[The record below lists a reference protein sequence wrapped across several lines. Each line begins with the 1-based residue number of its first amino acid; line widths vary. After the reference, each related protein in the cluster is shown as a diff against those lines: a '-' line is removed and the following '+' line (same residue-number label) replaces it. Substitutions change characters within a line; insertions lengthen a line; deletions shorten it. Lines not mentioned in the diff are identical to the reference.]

1 MLRRQ
6 LSLPPLTPDPGPPYS
21 PPMSNLLKLIELGQS
36 YWLDNLSREMIAD
49 GELKKRVSQQGLRGI
64 TSNPTIFNKSISSGD
79 RYDAQL
85 KKLLKKD
92 LPTEEIYESLA
103 VKDIQDACDL
113 LKPVFNA
120 SDGVDGYVSLEV
132 SPHLARDTEG
142 TIKEAR
148 HLFKKVKR
156 PNLLI
161 KIPGTAEGI
170 PAIEACLL
178 DGINVNITLLF
189 SVERYEELARAY
201 IRALERRVKLGLQV
215 KNIASVAS
223 FFLSRIDVLVDK
235 LLKEKGDAALSG
247 KAAVAN
253 AKLAY
258 QSTKKIFGS
267 DGWKALAQ
275 NGARVQRLLW
285 ASTSTKNPDYS
296 DVMYVEPLIG
306 RDTVNTMPE
315 ETITAFADHGKLAP
329 DTIET
334 GVDEARQVMT
344 GLEQAGINF
353 RNAAQ
358 QLEEEGIQKFVDPFD
373 QLIKSLNEKRSRLLK
388 PQMA

>member
-1 MLRRQ
+1 
-6 LSLPPLTPDPGPPYS
+6 
-21 PPMSNLLKLIELGQS
+21 MSNLLKLIDLGQS

-49 GELKKRVSQQGLRGI
+49 GELKKRVGQQGLRGI
-64 TSNPTIFNKSISSGD
+64 TSNPAIFNKAISSGS
-79 RYDAQL
+79 RYDAQF

-92 LPTEEIYESLA
+92 HTTEEIYESLA

-113 LKPVFNA
+113 LKPVFNG
-120 SDGVDGYVSLEV
+120 SEGVDGYVSLEV

-156 PNLLI
+156 PNVLI

-170 PAIEACLL
+170 PAIEACLF
-178 DGINVNITLLF
+178 DGININVTLLF
-189 SVERYEELARAY
+189 SVERYEEVARAY
-201 IRALERRVKLGLQV
+201 IRALERRAKLGLHV
-215 KNIASVAS
+215 KGVASVAS

-235 LLKEKGDAALSG
+235 LLKEKGNTELLG

-258 QSTKKIFGS
+258 QSYKKIFAG
-267 DGWKALAQ
+267 DVWKGLVE

-296 DVMYVEPLIG
+296 DVMYVDPLIG

-315 ETITAFADHGKLAP
+315 ETITAFADHGNLTP
-329 DTIET
+329 DTIES
-334 GVDEARQVMT
+334 GIEDARKTMMD
-344 GLEQAGINF
+344 LEKTGINF
-353 RNAAQ
+353 RDVSR
-358 QLEEEGIQKFVDPFD
+358 QLEEEGIQKFIDPYD
-373 QLIKSLNEKRSRLLK
+373 QLMKTLTEKRGRLLK
-388 PQMA
+388 PEMV

>member
-1 MLRRQ
+1 
-6 LSLPPLTPDPGPPYS
+6 
-21 PPMSNLLKLIELGQS
+21 MSNLLKLIELGQS

-64 TSNPTIFNKSISSGD
+64 TSNPTIFNKAISSGN
-79 RYDAQL
+79 RYDAQF

-92 LPTEEIYESLA
+92 LPTEEIYEGL
-103 VKDIQDACDL
+103 VIKDIQDTCNL
-113 LKPVFNA
+113 LKPVFNG

-148 HLFKKVKR
+148 HLFKTVKR

-161 KIPGTAEGI
+161 KIPGTEEGI
-170 PAIEACLL
+170 PAIEACLF
-178 DGINVNITLLF
+178 DGININITLLF
-189 SVERYEELARAY
+189 SVERYGEVARAY
-201 IRALERRVKLGLQV
+201 IRALERRAKLGLQV

-223 FFLSRIDVLVDK
+223 FFLSRIDVLADK
-235 LLKEKGDAALSG
+235 LLKEKGNTELPG

-258 QSTKKIFGS
+258 QSYKKIFSS
-267 DGWKALAQ
+267 DAWKALAQ

-296 DVMYVEPLIG
+296 DVMYVDPLIG
-306 RDTVNTMPE
+306 PDTVNTMPE
-315 ETITAFADHGKLAP
+315 ETITAFADHGKPVAN
-329 DTIET
+329 TIES
-334 GVDEARQVMT
+334 GIEEARKTMA
-344 GLEQAGINF
+344 GLEKAGINF
-353 RNAAQ
+353 RDVAR
-358 QLEEEGIQKFVDPFD
+358 QLEEEGIQKFIDPYD
-373 QLIKSLNEKRSRLLK
+373 QLMKTLNEKRGHLLK
-388 PQMA
+388 PEMV

>member
-1 MLRRQ
+1 
-6 LSLPPLTPDPGPPYS
+6 
-21 PPMSNLLKLIELGQS
+21 MSNLLKLIDLGQS
-36 YWLDNLSREMIAD
+36 YWLDNLSREIIMD

-64 TSNPTIFNKSISSGD
+64 TSNPTIFNKAISGGD
-79 RYDAQL
+79 RYDTQL

-92 LPTEEIYESLA
+92 LPTEEIYEGLA

-113 LKPVFNA
+113 LKPVFN
-120 SDGVDGYVSLEV
+120 SSSGVDGYVSLEV

-156 PNLLI
+156 PNLMI

-170 PAIEACLL
+170 PATEACLL
-178 DGINVNITLLF
+178 DGINVNVTLLF
-189 SVERYEELARAY
+189 SVERYEEVARAY
-201 IRALERRVKLGLQV
+201 VRALERRAKLGLQI

-223 FFLSRIDVLVDK
+223 FFLSRIDVLIDNR
-235 LLKEKGDAALSG
+235 LKEKGATSLLG
-247 KAAVAN
+247 QAAVAN

-258 QSTKKIFGS
+258 QSYKKIFGS
-267 DGWKALAQ
+267 DSWQTLAQ
-275 NGARVQRLLW
+275 QGARVQRLLW

-315 ETITAFADHGKLAP
+315 ETIAAFADHGKLEP
-329 DTIET
+329 DAIEK
-334 GVDEARQVMT
+334 GVDEARKFMAD
-344 GLEQAGINF
+344 LEQSGIQF
-353 RNAAQ
+353 RGAAQ
-358 QLEEEGIQKFVDPFD
+358 QLEEEGIQKFIDPFD
-373 QLIKSLNEKRSRLLK
+373 QLMKSLNEKRGRLLK